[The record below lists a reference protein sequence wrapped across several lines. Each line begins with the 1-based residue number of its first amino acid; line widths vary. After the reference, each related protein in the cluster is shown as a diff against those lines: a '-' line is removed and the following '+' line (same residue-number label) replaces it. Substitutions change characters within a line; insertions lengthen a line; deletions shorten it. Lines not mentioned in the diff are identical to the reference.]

1 MQPAS
6 STLIPDG
13 LLAAMTLLSENS
25 HLGFTSKNPALHPR
39 HNIPNFTAAIGDS
52 WSVASETQWSHQM
65 GRFLSP
71 DWNDIP
77 DSIPYADMDDPQS
90 FNLYSYV
97 HNNPLSATD
106 PDGHDYYL
114 QGGGQCGQNGIDC
127 DQEGF
132 VLNSFGSRAVVTDQA
147 LANGTYGASAGA
159 NGGVNITTG
168 QGAFAGQFFDASPGA
183 VSATVDADPSISGFS
198 QSFIQQTNAYNQA
211 AMPLI
216 KTMALN
222 SAASF
227 GVMGAAEAA
236 IGGGTT
242 TLSAGDDLGITSNQA
257 INRMIGN
264 SQRQLLRDFFKTGKF
279 PEGLSQR
286 TLQLYKGVAQRA
298 IAAGKDE
305 LGVQA
310 ERIQMINNVLR

>member
-1 MQPAS
+1 MMLCCRNNRAEWKV
-6 STLIPDG
+6 G
-13 LLAAMTLLSENS
+13 E
-25 HLGFTSKNPALHPR
+25 
-39 HNIPNFTAAIGDS
+39 
-52 WSVASETQWSHQM
+52 M
-65 GRFLSP
+65 GRFMSP
-71 DWNDIP
+71 DWSDIP
-77 DSIPYADMDDPQS
+77 DSIPYADMDNPQS

-97 HNNPLSATD
+97 RNNPLSGTD

-114 QGGGQCGQNGIDC
+114 QGGGQCGQNGIQC
-127 DQEGF
+127 DQQGY
-132 VLNSFGSRAVVTDQA
+132 LLGADGNRQVVTDQA

-168 QGAFAGQFFDASPGA
+168 QGTFAGQFFDASPGA
-183 VSATVDADPSISGFS
+183 VSATVYADPRISGFA
-198 QSFIQQTNAYNQA
+198 QNFIQQTNAYNQA

-216 KTMALN
+216 NTMAIN
-222 SAASF
+222 SAASL
-227 GVMGAAEAA
+227 GIMGAAEAA
-236 IGGGTT
+236 IGTGTT
-242 TLSAGDDLGITSNQA
+242 TLGAGDELGITSNQA

-310 ERIQMINNVLR
+310 QRIQMINNVLR